1 MIDTP
6 EKVENI
12 TFDKMLGSPCPPPRG
27 MQPRPGQVVCGDI
40 DMRIAADGTWYYGG
54 TPIHRQKLVKLF
66 STVVRRDEAGA
77 YWLITPAEM
86 ARIKVDDAPF
96 LAVEMSDTN
105 DKDVIGLKFRTNVD
119 KWVRADIDHPIRV
132 DIDPETDEPRPYI
145 KLAPDGTEARI
156 VRSVF
161 YDLVEKAEVAEMDG
175 RSMLIVKSA
184 GATFVLGPA
193 PEEA

>member
-12 TFDKMLGSPCPPPRG
+12 TFAKTPGSPCPPPKG
-27 MQPRPGQVVCGDI
+27 YTPRPGQIVCGDI
-40 DMRIAADGTWYYGG
+40 DMRISADGTWFYHG
-54 TPIHRQKLVKLF
+54 TPINRQKLVKLF
-66 STVVRRDEAGA
+66 STVVRRDEAGD

-96 LAVEMSDTN
+96 LAVEMVETN
-105 DKDVIGLKFRTNVD
+105 DKHVKCLKFRTNVD
-119 KWVRADIDHPIRV
+119 KWVTADGEHPIRV

-145 KLAPDGTEARI
+145 QLAEDGTEARI
-156 VRSVF
+156 NRAVF
-161 YDLVEKAEVAEMDG
+161 YQLVENAVVVEMDG
-175 RSMLIVKSA
+175 QDMLIIKSA
-184 GATFVLGPA
+184 GANFVLGPV

>member
-12 TFDKMLGSPCPPPRG
+12 TFDKMPGSPCPPPRG

-145 KLAPDGTEARI
+145 QLASDGTEARI

-161 YDLVEKAEVAEMDG
+161 YDIVEKAEVAEMDG

>member
-12 TFDKMLGSPCPPPRG
+12 TFDKMPGSPCPPPKG

-96 LAVEMSDTN
+96 LALEMSETN

-119 KWVRADIDHPIRV
+119 KWVCADGEHPIRV

-145 KLAPDGTEARI
+145 QLAPDGTEARI

-184 GATFVLGPA
+184 GATFVLGPV

>member
-12 TFDKMLGSPCPPPRG
+12 TFDKMPGSPCPPPRG

-145 KLAPDGTEARI
+145 QLASDGTEARI